1 MEFLMDYREIRHALE
16 IAKAVTAVKGST
28 GGVLPAALWMFN
40 DGLCTVIACNQYSAA
55 EYRFRVPDMP
65 MDFECKLV
73 LANFEA
79 PKTKDVMARVEIDA
93 TGLLIHLDSQD
104 IMAKPHPEGA
114 RFPRIVDIWN
124 KTDRDEPRAVVSY
137 DRKML
142 LMLLKSIK
150 HQGGKK
156 APDTVDFYIN
166 RGGDLGATTI
176 VAGNEERFIMPLRK
190 PRN

>member
-1 MEFLMDYREIRHALE
+1 MEFLMDYREIQHALE

-28 GGVLPAALWMFN
+28 GRVMPAALWMFN
-40 DGLCTVIACNQYSAA
+40 DGLCTVIACNQSSAA
-55 EYRFRVPDMP
+55 EYQFRVPDMP
-65 MDFECKLV
+65 IDFECEMV

-79 PKTKDVMARVEIDA
+79 PKTKDVLVVVDVGDP
-93 TGLLIHLDSQD
+93 GLLIHLSDQD
-104 IMAKPHPEGA
+104 IVAMPHPEDA
-114 RFPRIVDIWN
+114 QFPRIVYIWN
-124 KTDRDEPRAVVSY
+124 KVDRDEPQAVVSY

-142 LMLLKSIK
+142 LTLLKSIK

-156 APDTVDFYIN
+156 IPDKVEFYIN

-176 VAGNEERFIMPLRK
+176 KAGNEERLILPLRT